1 MKENKWKLESRREWQ
16 YYVMDSAVI
25 QTTYHHI
32 NLRKDE
38 TRYFN
43 HKKKMKQGDAQHWQC
58 KTKILGGAEHTVV
71 MLELR
76 QQALPRTEQLQTRV
90 CSLRLYNKCYF
101 ETDIE

>member
-43 HKKKMKQGDAQHWQC
+43 KKK
-58 KTKILGGAEHTVV
+58 
-71 MLELR
+71 R
-76 QQALPRTEQLQTRV
+76 
-90 CSLRLYNKCYF
+90 
-101 ETDIE
+101 